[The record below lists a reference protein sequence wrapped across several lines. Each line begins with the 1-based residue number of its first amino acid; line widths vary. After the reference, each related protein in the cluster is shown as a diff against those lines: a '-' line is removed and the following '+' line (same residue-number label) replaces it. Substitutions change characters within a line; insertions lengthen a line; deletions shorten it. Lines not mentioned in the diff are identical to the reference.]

1 MVSRTQER
9 RGGGE
14 SSKNAQN
21 RIIYFNWFLLI
32 NLYHLKNKKQTTPH
46 TISPYLICI
55 ALLCSFQQ
63 FPGWNKNQSME
74 ETAKSPLP
82 RGASRIFTMLS
93 SPHPS
98 PNGQPDSTEA
108 GRCSPSRRPLLSL
121 HLRGPQPTPGWGLAS
136 AARPPSSRWQA
147 GLATDHPGP
156 ALCLQALLA
165 VPHLNA
171 SFLQPGKR
179 DPDTQGSSRQGLDF
193 PAQGP
198 STRKG
203 LTAPSWAPYL
213 FVFLHTV
220 FITHFLKTMASAPE
234 SPLCSSQCPNR
245 CLQLQ
250 NFIWNRLEISLVF
263 SISLVWENYSDKFF
277 LKIGLLGPRDCFTFQ
292 VWSCDKSQF
301 SLPFHGVASR
311 LQAESFECRFS
322 TLIQIPRK
330 TKSVCDLSGP

>member
-1 MVSRTQER
+1 MASQT
-9 RGGGE
+9 
-14 SSKNAQN
+14 AQ
-21 RIIYFNWFLLI
+21 
-32 NLYHLKNKKQTTPH
+32 KP
-46 TISPYLICI
+46 
-55 ALLCSFQQ
+55 AD
-63 FPGWNKNQSME
+63 
-74 ETAKSPLP
+74 A
-82 RGASRIFTMLS
+82 
-93 SPHPS
+93 HPA
-98 PNGQPDSTEA
+98 A
-108 GRCSPSRRPLLSL
+108 GRFSLFTCVARSLLL
-121 HLRGPQPTPGWGLAS
+121 AGTWLQQP
-136 AARPPSSRWQA
+136 ARLPHGGQA

-263 SISLVWENYSDKFF
+263 SSSLV
-277 LKIGLLGPRDCFTFQ
+277 
-292 VWSCDKSQF
+292 
-301 SLPFHGVASR
+301 
-311 LQAESFECRFS
+311 
-322 TLIQIPRK
+322 
-330 TKSVCDLSGP
+330 